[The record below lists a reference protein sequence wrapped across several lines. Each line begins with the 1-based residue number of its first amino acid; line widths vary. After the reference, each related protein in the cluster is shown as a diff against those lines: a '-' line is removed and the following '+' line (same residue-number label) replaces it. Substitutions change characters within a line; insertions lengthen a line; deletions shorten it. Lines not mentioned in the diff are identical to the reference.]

1 MFTGQSDG
9 VAPLNGGGVARGIGA
24 EQITKSGGG
33 KLIADPFMIN
43 EEFRFPWCEHPAL
56 LESDRAEAI
65 ETDDAGVQGTT
76 VSGLVGCPGLFFLS

>member
-1 MFTGQSDG
+1 
-9 VAPLNGGGVARGIGA
+9 
-24 EQITKSGGG
+24 
-33 KLIADPFMIN
+33 MIN

-76 VSGLVGCPGLFFLS
+76 VSGLVGCPGLFFRS